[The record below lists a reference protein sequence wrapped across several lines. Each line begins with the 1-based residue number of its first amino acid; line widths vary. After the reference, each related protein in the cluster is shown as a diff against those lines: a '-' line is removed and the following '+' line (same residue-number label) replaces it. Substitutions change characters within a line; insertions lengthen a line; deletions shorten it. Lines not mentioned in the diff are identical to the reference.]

1 MAIARSRLPLILSLV
16 DIHSGV
22 DRHHLLSEP
31 TMKFKAQQ
39 QGSQMPEPNLVP
51 MMDVILTV
59 LTFFIIV
66 SMTLTSFQSVNVPLP
81 STDKGVSKEK
91 PIDPIIIGMN
101 RQGQILMNNAPV
113 SDTQLAQLVVA
124 YLQKNPKG
132 TVVLK
137 ADKQVTYEKVV
148 QVLGTLRDIGG
159 DRVSLAIE

>member
-1 MAIARSRLPLILSLV
+1 
-16 DIHSGV
+16 
-22 DRHHLLSEP
+22 
-31 TMKFKAQQ
+31 MKFKSQQ

-91 PIDPIIIGMN
+91 PIDPIIVGMN

-113 SDTQLAQLVVA
+113 SDSQLAQLVVT

-148 QVLGTLRDIGG
+148 QVLGTLRDLGG

>member
-1 MAIARSRLPLILSLV
+1 
-16 DIHSGV
+16 
-22 DRHHLLSEP
+22 
-31 TMKFKAQQ
+31 
-39 QGSQMPEPNLVP
+39 MPEPNLVP

-66 SMTLTSFQSVNVPLP
+66 SMTLTSFQAVDVPLP
-81 STDKGVSKEK
+81 STDKGISKEK
-91 PIDPIIIGMN
+91 PIEPIIVAMN
-101 RQGQILMNNAPV
+101 RQGQVLMNNAPV
-113 SDTQLAQLVVA
+113 TDTQLAQLIVT

>member
-1 MAIARSRLPLILSLV
+1 
-16 DIHSGV
+16 
-22 DRHHLLSEP
+22 
-31 TMKFKAQQ
+31 MKFKAQQ

-81 STDKGVSKEK
+81 STDKGVSKEQ
-91 PIDPIIIGMN
+91 PPEPMVVGMN
-101 RQGQILMNNAPV
+101 RQGQILLNNGTVTEA
-113 SDTQLAQLVVA
+113 QLAQQMVT
-124 YLQKNPKG
+124 YLQQHPKG
-132 TVVLK
+132 SVVLK

-148 QVLGTLRDIGG
+148 QVLGALRDIGG